1 MYFQEENTRYV
12 VKAVPM
18 SKSTSKLHEDDK
30 SNADESMP
38 KSAPPESETK
48 DQVLQDKVPDAT
60 DNTLDDTTTNV
71 NVSDELLNNTVT
83 VSTDS
88 IESEGSSD
96 ESSTGGKGAN
106 KTEADIPSFREWTKK
121 ALEEEQKK
129 KNEEKRKREEDQKF
143 KQTKH
148 QNLMNN
154 AEGTK
159 SFTVITF
166 WFFNDISFTKFT
178 FLLHYVTGQVENKT
192 LETSVHLNTP
202 HKMPLARMKKNF
214 ASQDCGAK
222 VVSANAEAQSATNV
236 ITPSRYGISIANRR
250 LEFDLK

>member
-1 MYFQEENTRYV
+1 MTSTEEAASNEDANNDKIDSGEKATTNSIEEENTRYV

-30 SNADESMP
+30 STADESMP

-48 DQVLQDKVPDAT
+48 DQVLQDKVPDAK

-106 KTEADIPSFREWTKK
+106 KT
-121 ALEEEQKK
+121 
-129 KNEEKRKREEDQKF
+129 
-143 KQTKH
+143 
-148 QNLMNN
+148 
-154 AEGTK
+154 
-159 SFTVITF
+159 
-166 WFFNDISFTKFT
+166 
-178 FLLHYVTGQVENKT
+178 
-192 LETSVHLNTP
+192 
-202 HKMPLARMKKNF
+202 
-214 ASQDCGAK
+214 
-222 VVSANAEAQSATNV
+222 
-236 ITPSRYGISIANRR
+236 
-250 LEFDLK
+250 

>member
-1 MYFQEENTRYV
+1 MYFQQENTRYV

-18 SKSTSKLHEDDK
+18 SKSTSKVHEDDK
-30 SNADESMP
+30 SISDESTQ
-38 KSAPPESETK
+38 KSVPPESETK
-48 DQVLQDKVPDAT
+48 DQVLQDKLSDAADEK
-60 DNTLDDTTTNV
+60 DNTLDDTTNNV

-83 VSTDS
+83 ITTDS
-88 IESEGSSD
+88 FESEGSSD

-159 SFTVITF
+159 TF
-166 WFFNDISFTKFT
+166 S
-178 FLLHYVTGQVENKT
+178 HYVLTDFV
-192 LETSVHLNTP
+192 
-202 HKMPLARMKKNF
+202 MK
-214 ASQDCGAK
+214 
-222 VVSANAEAQSATNV
+222 
-236 ITPSRYGISIANRR
+236 
-250 LEFDLK
+250 

>member
-18 SKSTSKLHEDDK
+18 SKSTSKDDK

-38 KSAPPESETK
+38 KSAPSESETK
-48 DQVLQDKVPDAT
+48 DQFLQDKLSDAADEK
-60 DNTLDDTTTNV
+60 DNTLDDTTDNV

-236 ITPSRYGISIANRR
+236 ITPSRYGISIANMR
-250 LEFDLK
+250 LEFDFK